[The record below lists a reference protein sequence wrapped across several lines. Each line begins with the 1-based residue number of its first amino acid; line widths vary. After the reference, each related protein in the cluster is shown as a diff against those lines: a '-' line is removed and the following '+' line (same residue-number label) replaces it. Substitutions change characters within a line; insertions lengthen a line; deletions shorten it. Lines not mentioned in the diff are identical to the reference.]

1 MKDVLDSPILS
12 MIYMVV
18 EDASVWEKDSKKEA
32 LELVQRCQRMTK
44 GILREGEFFKR
55 ISIL

>member
-32 LELVQRCQRMTK
+32 LEFVQRCQRMTK